1 MVSSLSL
8 LFFLPYILD
17 SMLEKSATQK
27 QAQFFKKFQEK
38 LFLFVSFCF
47 VWGWECFV
55 CLFFSQMTKKGA
67 AGEKIFLIVTTVY
80 FWLHQQRPRVKPEFP
95 SSSIGN
101 EIHFLHYWG
110 GSKETK
116 SLSLCFKH
124 WPEGMRFLLHPQPP
138 RPIMSLETDD
148 THGEPGLP
156 PSPSSNEAHL
166 TFSTMHVMSK

>member
-17 SMLEKSATQK
+17 SMLEKSANPETSTI
-27 QAQFFKKFQEK
+27 FKKVPRK
-38 LFLFVSFCF
+38 NFLFVSFCF
-47 VWGWECFV
+47 VWGWECFYG
-55 CLFFSQMTKKGA
+55 LFVFLAKMTKKGA

-80 FWLHQQRPRVKPEFP
+80 FWIP
-95 SSSIGN
+95 STKAKSKAWIS
-101 EIHFLHYWG
+101 HPHPLVMRYTLHYWG

-138 RPIMSLETDD
+138 
-148 THGEPGLP
+148 P
-156 PSPSSNEAHL
+156 PPHHVTGNQWHTWGAWTSTL
-166 TFSTMHVMSK
+166 T